1 MRQRRFSCLL
11 VFAVLTAADC
21 AARQPGAPLK
31 PGFNLFSRDQDV
43 QLGREAAAQVQRQ
56 VKIVQNQFLQDYI
69 QRVGQRLGSQPDAG
83 NWPFSFKVVLDPNI
97 NAFALPGGPTFINT
111 GTIEATDNE
120 AQLAG
125 VMAHEL
131 AHVAYVTEP
140 TKHLKPT

>member
-56 VKIVQNQFLQDYI
+56 VKIVQNQLHPA
-69 QRVGQRLGSQPDAG
+69 RWSA
-83 NWPFSFKVVLDPNI
+83 
-97 NAFALPGGPTFINT
+97 PGIS
-111 GTIEATDNE
+111 ARCR
-120 AQLAG
+120 
-125 VMAHEL
+125 
-131 AHVAYVTEP
+131 
-140 TKHLKPT
+140 

>member
-69 QRVGQRLGSQPDAG
+69 QRNLESTRRAV
-83 NWPFSFKVVLDPNI
+83 K
-97 NAFALPGGPTFINT
+97 
-111 GTIEATDNE
+111 
-120 AQLAG
+120 AG
-125 VMAHEL
+125 VRIGMGSDAVYSMFGQNTREL
-131 AHVAYVTEP
+131 GWLVKAGMTPAQAVAAATTTGLELGLV
-140 TKHLKPT
+140 